1 MNVSEGLRLWFLTIG
16 LILVIVC
23 SLVGLYMFLFTY
35 ESNRSYNIFRDD
47 KDKDNDNK
55 EIMKLWKVFKRSV
68 IIGILFIFLFILL
81 PSKETCIEMM
91 IASQVTHENVTTVKE
106 EVYTIIDYIENYDHH
121 ADTEDK

>member
-47 KDKDNDNK
+47 SDKDNDNK

-68 IIGILFIFLFILL
+68 ILGILFIFLFILL
-81 PSKETCIEMM
+81 PSKKTCIEMM
-91 IASQVTHENVTTVKE
+91 IASQVTHENVETVKE

-121 ADTEDK
+121 ADMENE